1 MVTEYPVKGSLA
13 IKHITNKLGP
23 TRKQRAPPIRI
34 VSFLKEHLIMKSL
47 FKCIAIGVFYGV
59 VIAILLNIFSE
70 YISEENEMLFI
81 VGITA
86 VLFPLIDF
94 IAKKLK
100 SNRGIEG

>member
-1 MVTEYPVKGSLA
+1 
-13 IKHITNKLGP
+13 
-23 TRKQRAPPIRI
+23 
-34 VSFLKEHLIMKSL
+34 MKSL

-59 VIAILLNIFSE
+59 VIGILLKIFSE

-86 VLFPLIDF
+86 VLFPLIDL

>member
-1 MVTEYPVKGSLA
+1 
-13 IKHITNKLGP
+13 
-23 TRKQRAPPIRI
+23 
-34 VSFLKEHLIMKSL
+34 MKSL
-47 FKCIAIGVFYGV
+47 FKCIVIGLFYGV